1 MKKQGQVVRVEGEM
15 AYIAVE
21 RQEACGGKCEACGGC
36 AGQENVSIV
45 EVKNDLGV
53 EKGDCVMLEAPEG
66 KLLKYSLLLYTVP
79 LIAFILG
86 LVISIY
92 VFSRMNIESYEIY
105 SFLIGLFCVG
115 LAIIVIKIFD
125 ENAFISSS
133 NVIRLER
140 IIK

>member
-1 MKKQGQVVRVEGEM
+1 
-15 AYIAVE
+15 
-21 RQEACGGKCEACGGC
+21 
-36 AGQENVSIV
+36 
-45 EVKNDLGV
+45 
-53 EKGDCVMLEAPEG
+53 MLEAPEG